1 MKKSFPITLACAAML
16 LSCNGK
22 IDVAV
27 EAEQPLQEVKTY
39 TLTVEAGK
47 GERPDTKALVFD
59 ELAGELE
66 AKWAVGEEVAVYKGE
81 TQVGTLT
88 AQTAGHSTT
97 LTGDIT
103 GAIQLYDVLTLK
115 FLGPDYASQEGTL
128 QYIAEHCDYATASVV
143 VTAISGEAVATTAAN
158 FQNQQAIVKFT
169 LRNSDNTANLNANS
183 LIITLSDQTIIV
195 APESATNVFYVAVP
209 ALSSKAL
216 SLNASVESTLYELNK
231 DAISLAAG
239 QYYSITA
246 RLTATTSVYYIE
258 RSWDDVNKV
267 VKETVRI
274 LESGQYT
281 ELNGSGNIDF
291 EDGCYYVVK
300 GNVSCSR
307 ITATGSMCHLIL
319 CDGARLEPSWIWV
332 EAPNGISIYGQA
344 GDSGKLLIEV
354 SSVTNGYY
362 AGIGGGYCQKSGTI
376 NIHGGDI
383 HAEGHQGGAGIGGG
397 CLDVEGSH
405 DGNAT
410 GDCGT
415 VTIYGGK
422 VYALGGGYN
431 QFGAAGIGGGNA
443 GSGGTITIYGGEIE
457 AHGSTINGGAG
468 IGGGNCRDY
477 YSRHPGGTITIHG
490 GDVEAHGGE
499 ESAGIGGAW
508 DGHGANVTIN
518 GGTVTARGN
527 KYGAGIGTGYK
538 KSSADMSAG
547 SLTVNGGEV
556 YAYGGNSQA
565 NLGGGAGIGGGK
577 DSHGSSV
584 TINGGYVYAK
594 GGEFSAGIG
603 SGCEALLSEGVR
615 GGTFTVT
622 GGDVYAYGGED
633 SAGIGGGEDA
643 DGATV
648 VISGGYVYAEG
659 DDKGAGIGGGE
670 SGYGG
675 SVTITGGTVIAKTTG
690 TQDDSRAIGAG
701 SGDSHNGSFTLGDP
715 MMVRPAYGEGWFAPV
730 AAAQRVNT
738 CRNYS
743 GVWVRVCNHPDH
755 TPQNCPYCVH

>member
-1 MKKSFPITLACAAML
+1 MKKSFPIILACAAL
-16 LSCNGK
+16 LFSCEK
-22 IDVAV
+22 
-27 EAEQPLQEVKTY
+27 ETERPEQPVQEGVNTY

-47 GERPDTKALVFD
+47 GERLDTKALALD
-59 ELAGELE
+59 GDGALKAT
-66 AKWAVGEEVAVYKGE
+66 WAAGEEVTVYKGDALL
-81 TQVGTLT
+81 GTLS
-88 AQTAGHSTT
+88 AQADGKSTT
-97 LTGDIT
+97 LSGTVSGDL
-103 GAIQLYDVLTLK
+103 AVDDVLTLK
-115 FLGPDYASQEGTL
+115 FSSPDYASQNGTL
-128 QYIAEHCDYATASVV
+128 AYIAAHSDYAVASIT
-143 VTAISGEAVATTAAN
+143 VTAVDETTVTTTSAT
-158 FQNQQAIVKFT
+158 FENQQAIVKFT
-169 LRNSDNTANLNANS
+169 LRNFDNTANLSANP
-183 LIITLSDQTIIV
+183 LMITLPDQTII
-195 APESATNVFYVAVP
+195 ATPASATSVFYVAVP
-209 ALSSKAL
+209 ALSSQNL
-216 SLNASVESTLYELNK
+216 SVKASVGSTLYELNK
-231 DAISLAAG
+231 DAVTLAAG

-246 RLTATTSVYYIE
+246 KLTATTSVYYIE

-267 VKETVRI
+267 VKRTVRI

-281 ELNGSGNIDF
+281 ELNGSGNIDLENGHF
-291 EDGCYYVVK
+291 YVVK

-332 EAPNGISIYGQA
+332 QDPNGLSIYGQA
-344 GDSGKLLIEV
+344 GDSGKLMIEV
-354 SSVTNGYY
+354 GSVTNGYY

-405 DGNAT
+405 EGSAT

-415 VTIYGGK
+415 ITIYGGK

-443 GSGGTITIYGGEIE
+443 GGGGTITIYDGEIE

-490 GDVEAHGGE
+490 GSVDAYGGE

-518 GGTVTARGN
+518 GGTVNARGN

-538 KSSADMSAG
+538 KSSAAMSSG

-577 DSHGSSV
+577 DSDGSNV

-603 SGCEALLSEGVR
+603 SGCEALSSSGVR

-622 GGDVYAYGGED
+622 GGEVYAYGGED

-643 DGATV
+643 DGNTV

-659 DDKGAGIGGGE
+659 VDKGAGIGGGE

-675 SVTITGGTVIAKTTG
+675 SITITGGTVIAKTTG

-701 SGDSHNGSFTLGDP
+701 SGSSQNGSFTMGDP

-730 AAAQRVNT
+730 AADQRVST

-743 GVWVRVCNHPDH
+743 GVWVRVCNHPEH